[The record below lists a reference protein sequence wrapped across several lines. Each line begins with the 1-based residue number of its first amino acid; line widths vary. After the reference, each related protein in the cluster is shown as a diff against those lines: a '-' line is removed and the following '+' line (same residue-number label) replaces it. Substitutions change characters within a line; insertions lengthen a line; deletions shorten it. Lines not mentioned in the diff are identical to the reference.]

1 MKARR
6 TVLLVE
12 DHPTLRRSLRESLD
26 QMGFDILEAADANS
40 AITRLAECAPDLV
53 CLELVLPESNGY
65 EVCEF
70 IRQSPQHQTVPVLM
84 MSGRGYPED
93 RAHAAEAGANGFLT
107 KPFSEEEFRKRI
119 LSLVD
124 AADEGMTDLPLDRA

>member
-6 TVLLVE
+6 TVMLVE
-12 DHPTLRRSLRESLD
+12 DHPTLRRSLRASLHE
-26 QMGFDILEAADANS
+26 MGFDTLEAADANS
-40 AITRLAECAPDLV
+40 AIHQLAECAPDLV

-70 IRQSPQHQTVPVLM
+70 IRQSPQHQKVPVLM
-84 MSGRGYPED
+84 LSGRGYPED

-107 KPFSEEEFRKRI
+107 KPFSEQEFRQRI
-119 LSLVD
+119 QSLID
-124 AADEGMTDLPLDRA
+124 AAIQGMTDLPADRT

>member
-12 DHPTLRRSLRESLD
+12 DHPSLRRSLRKSLK
-26 QMGFDILEAADANS
+26 QMGFDTLEAADGNS
-40 AITRLAECAPDLV
+40 AIHQLTECAPDLV

-65 EVCEF
+65 ELCEF
-70 IRQSPQHQTVPVLM
+70 IRQSPQHQKVPVLM

-107 KPFSEEEFRKRI
+107 KPFSEQEFRARI
-119 LSLVD
+119 RSLID
-124 AADEGMTDLPLDRA
+124 AANEGMTDLPVDRA